1 MALGDERRPERRV
14 EGCWSSPAGQFT
26 WRTGTEVLDFGTQ
39 LTIFMVYEGIWGM
52 SLSCNSSHHDGELPV
67 ESPSRAASRRPPVG
81 NFEPDE
87 LGSYLQ
93 TSEARPQ

>member
-14 EGCWSSPAGQFT
+14 EGRWSSPAGQFT

-52 SLSCNSSHHDGELPV
+52 SLSCNSSHHDW
-67 ESPSRAASRRPPVG
+67 RAARGVSVASGIETSSRWK
-81 NFEPDE
+81 
-87 LGSYLQ
+87 L
-93 TSEARPQ
+93 